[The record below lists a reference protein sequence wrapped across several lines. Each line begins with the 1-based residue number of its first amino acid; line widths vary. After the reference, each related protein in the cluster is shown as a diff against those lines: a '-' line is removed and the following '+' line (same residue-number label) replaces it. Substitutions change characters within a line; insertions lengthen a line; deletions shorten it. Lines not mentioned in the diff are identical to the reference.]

1 MSDPKIF
8 YLCDMAKDCC
18 DSSTCG
24 KNWGRGCLH
33 TSDINHAK
41 NFIKE
46 ETSMIP
52 TYIETASVTLRQKI
66 GELEFMIER
75 IREEVF
81 SGAYEEEIVTKLKRL
96 FEEADN
102 ETD

>member
-1 MSDPKIF
+1 MDPKIF
-8 YLCDMAKDCC
+8 FLCDMEKDCC
-18 DSSTCG
+18 DSPTCG
-24 KNWGRGCLH
+24 KNWKDGCFH

-41 NFIKE
+41 NFMKDDRAA
-46 ETSMIP
+46 ML

-75 IREEVF
+75 IRDEVF
-81 SGAYEEEIVTKLKRL
+81 SGGYEEAIVSELKRI

-102 ETD
+102 GKDL